1 MARRETRHA
10 SRSYPHAS
18 AWAETPARPSSSP
31 EPPRGHRAEEP
42 QWPEGSWWAEQ
53 SGWTENGQRSPRPK
67 PRRRREPSSGAGR
80 RRSQPR
86 PQARRRS
93 SARSAGRPPGPRAR
107 PRTHPRGG
115 RRPTDRLSVG
125 AIALS
130 CVVGLALLGIAERAL
145 LEGGTIGASGP
156 VGAEQPAKNRKE
168 RTTPGRRDAPR
179 QQPGPSGA
187 PGRAP
192 AGPDVPALSAQ
203 VRKLTLAERG
213 AAARQTYGAAPT
225 RPPMVEVARTSPD
238 KTWAFGTTAI
248 PVPDTSGANPEVAF
262 FAARWRQDR
271 WQVALSGGDRFAGL
285 LSGLPATVMSADEGR
300 ALRRYGAL
308 TAAQATAQ
316 AHSGKK
322 GDALML
328 PWKSGTTWSM
338 GTGDG
343 GTSVRPLGSL
353 AFWGGDGR
361 VLSSGA
367 GRLYRFCGDQDG
379 RALVMVIHGS
389 GLATTYYRVRSVP
402 ELRDGSI
409 VQRGDPL
416 GRTGSD
422 RPCGGAPAARPEVEF
437 DLRRG
442 AERVPLDGAL
452 LGGWTFRERAKPL
465 LGYAERGELQVLPGG
480 QLANL
485 GPVPGA
491 DVPPSPP
498 DPGPEPGD
506 GDDPGGATA
515 RPALQKRSLSG
526 ANTQQ

>member
-18 AWAETPARPSSSP
+18 PWADTPARPSSRP
-31 EPPRGHRAEEP
+31 GPPPGTRAEEP

-53 SGWTENGQRSPRPK
+53 SGWAENGQRSPRPG
-67 PRRRREPSSGAGR
+67 PRRRRENPHAAGR
-80 RRSQPR
+80 RHARQR
-86 PQARRRS
+86 PETRRRPS
-93 SARSAGRPPGPRAR
+93 TRSEARPPGPRAR

-115 RRPTDRLSVG
+115 RRPVDRLSVG

-130 CVVGLALLGIAERAL
+130 CVVGLSLLGLAERAL

-156 VGAEQPAKNRKE
+156 ASAERPAKNRKE
-168 RTTPGRRDAPR
+168 RAAPGRREDPPR
-179 QQPGPSGA
+179 RPAPSGA
-187 PGRAP
+187 PGAP
-192 AGPDVPALSAQ
+192 AGPDVQALTAQ
-203 VRKLTLAERG
+203 VRRLAQAERG

-225 RPPMVEVARTSPD
+225 RPPIVQVARTSPD

-262 FAARWRQDR
+262 FAAQWRHDR
-271 WQVALSGGDRFAGL
+271 WKVALSGGGGFDGL
-285 LSGLPATVMSADEGR
+285 LARLPATVMSADEGR
-300 ALRRYGAL
+300 LLRRYGAL
-308 TAAQATAQ
+308 TAPQAIVQSHAGT
-316 AHSGKK
+316 K
-322 GDALML
+322 GDGLML

-343 GTSVRPLGSL
+343 GASVRPLGSL

-361 VLSSGA
+361 VLASGA
-367 GRLYRFCGDQDG
+367 GRLYRFCADQEG
-379 RALVMVIHGS
+379 RALVMVIHRS
-389 GLATTYYRVRSVP
+389 GLATTYYRVRSVSQ
-402 ELRDGSI
+402 LRDGSV
-409 VQRGDPL
+409 VQRGEPL

-422 RPCGGAPAARPEVEF
+422 RPCGGAPAARPEIEF

-480 QLANL
+480 RLPNFGA
-485 GPVPGA
+485 VPA
-491 DVPPSPP
+491 TDVPPSPP

-506 GDDPGGATA
+506 GADPGDAPA
-515 RPALQKRSLSG
+515 LPALQKRSPSG